1 MIEKIIRDY
10 LLTKITV
17 PVYIEQPDERKPT
30 YVVIERTGG
39 GLENHIR
46 QATLAVQSIA
56 ESQYK
61 AALLHET
68 VMDAVLQAVE
78 LDSIGGIYLNA
89 EYNFPNEETKEHRY
103 QAVFNITHY

>member
-1 MIEKIIRDY
+1 MIEKVIRDY
-10 LLTKITV
+10 LLTKVTV
-17 PVYIEQPDERKPT
+17 PVYIEQPAERKPT

-39 GLENHIR
+39 SLENHVR
-46 QATLAVQSIA
+46 QTTLAVQSVA

-61 AALLHET
+61 AAVLHES
-68 VMDAVLQAVE
+68 VMVAVLQAIE
-78 LDSIGGIYLNA
+78 LDSIGGIYLNS